1 MLSYLKVENLAVVE
15 KVGLDFSPNL
25 NVLTGETG
33 AGKSILIDAIMLL
46 LNKKTPPNIIRS
58 GKEKLTVEAL
68 FCQNDEETVLRR
80 EVTRS
85 KSVAYQDGE
94 AAPFAQ
100 VREKAELLLNIYG
113 QHDHVFLLN
122 TANHRVYLDQF
133 AQAGELLQE
142 LAAACQRVRALQA
155 RWNGLQEKNRQAQ
168 ERLDYLGFQL
178 QEIDNLGLKPGD
190 EALWQERLKI
200 LAAAET
206 ILEKSDA
213 LVEDFYQKDESVY
226 NQLARSLPAA
236 DYLRSLFPEFHHMRE
251 EIDRFYNLL
260 PEISSY
266 LTSLAGKVEFN
277 ESELN
282 DISEKLARLEKLKA
296 KHKLDLEGL
305 LAKAG
310 QLRGE
315 RDELL
320 NLHFSLSD
328 TEKEITQAL
337 AAYRSL
343 HERLRQAR
351 RQAARKLSALVV
363 KELALL
369 EMEKAHFEVRCEEVE
384 PDAANVAEG
393 GTDRVEFYFS
403 SNPGQPPGRLKDVA
417 SGGELSR
424 LMLVL
429 KSLAGDESGATFIF
443 DEIDSGI
450 GGKTAEF
457 VGEKLRKIAAANQV
471 ICISHLPQ
479 IARFADRHFLIRKE
493 FRDNQTF
500 SSAAVLEEGDRVREI
515 ARLMA
520 GSTINADVLKAAELL
535 LARAKK

>member
-15 KVGLDFSPNL
+15 KAGLDFSPNL

-46 LNKKTPPNIIRS
+46 LNKKTPANIIRG
-58 GKEKLTVEAL
+58 GKEKLVVEAL
-68 FCQNDEETVLRR
+68 FSKDDEETVLRR

-85 KSVAYQDGE
+85 KSLAFLDGE
-94 AAPFAQ
+94 LTPFAQ
-100 VREKAELLLNIYG
+100 VRENAEARLNIYG
-113 QHDHVFLLN
+113 QRDHVFLLN
-122 TANHRVYLDQF
+122 TANHQVYLDQF
-133 AQAGELLQE
+133 AQSNELLRD
-142 LAAACQRVRALQA
+142 LAAECQRLRALQS
-155 RWNGLQEKNRQAQ
+155 RWDGLQEKNKLAQ

-178 QEIDNLGLKPGD
+178 QEIDGLGLKPGD

-213 LVEDFYQKDESVY
+213 LVEDFYQKDESIY
-226 NQLARSLPAA
+226 NQLARSLAAA
-236 DYLRSLFPEFHHMRE
+236 DYLRSLFPEFGHFRE

-260 PEISSY
+260 PEISAY

-277 ESELN
+277 ENELN
-282 DISEKLARLEKLKA
+282 ETAEKLSRLEKLKA

-305 LAKAG
+305 MAKAG
-310 QLRGE
+310 QLRLE

-320 NLHFSLSD
+320 NLHFSLAD
-328 TEKEITQAL
+328 TEKEIAAAL
-337 AAYRSL
+337 AAYREL
-343 HERLRQAR
+343 HARLRQAR
-351 RQAARKLSALVV
+351 SRAAKKLSALVV
-363 KELALL
+363 RELAQL
-369 EMEKAHFEVRCEEVE
+369 EMDKARFEVRCEEIE
-384 PDAANVAEG
+384 PDAGNVAES

-429 KSLAGDESGATFIF
+429 KSLGNDESGATFIF

-500 SSAAVLEEGDRVREI
+500 SSAVVLEEGERISEI

-535 LARAKK
+535 LDRAKR

>member
-15 KVGLDFSPNL
+15 KAGLDFSPHL

-46 LNKKTPPNIIRS
+46 LNKKAPANIIRA
-58 GKEKLTVEAL
+58 GREKLTVEAL
-68 FCQNDEETVLRR
+68 FCHDDEETVLRR

-85 KSVAYQDGE
+85 KSLAFQDGE
-94 AAPFAQ
+94 PAPFARVQ
-100 VREKAELLLNIYG
+100 EQAEARLNIYG
-113 QHDHVFLLN
+113 QRDHVFLLN
-122 TANHRVYLDQF
+122 TANHQVYLDQF
-133 AQAGELLQE
+133 AQAGGLLEE
-142 LAAACQRVRALQA
+142 LAGKCRRVRSLQSRWNELQA
-155 RWNGLQEKNRQAQ
+155 KNRQAQ

-178 QEIDNLGLKPGD
+178 QEIDQLGLKPGD
-190 EALWQERLKI
+190 EAQWQERLKI
-200 LAAAET
+200 LSSAET
-206 ILEKSDA
+206 ILGKADA
-213 LVEDFYQKDESVY
+213 LVEDYYQKDDSVY
-226 NQLARSLPAA
+226 NLLARSLPAA
-236 DYLRSLFPEFHHMRE
+236 EYLGSMFPEFARLRE
-251 EIDRFYNLL
+251 EIDRFYNVL
-260 PEISSY
+260 PEISALLS
-266 LTSLAGKVEFN
+266 SLAGKVEFN
-277 ESELN
+277 EDELN
-282 DISEKLARLEKLKA
+282 ETSEKLAKLERLKA

-305 LAKAG
+305 LAKAA
-310 QLRGE
+310 QLRAE

-328 TEKEITQAL
+328 TEKEIAQAL
-337 AAYRSL
+337 AEYKAL
-343 HERLRQAR
+343 LGQLRQG
-351 RQAARKLSALVV
+351 RQLAAKKLGALVV

-369 EMEKAHFEVRCEEVE
+369 EMAKARF
-384 PDAANVAEG
+384 EG
-393 GTDRVEFYFS
+393 GTDRIEFYFS

-429 KSLAGDESGATFIF
+429 KSIGNDESGATFIF

-457 VGEKLRKIAAANQV
+457 VGEKLRKIAARNQV

-493 FRDNQTF
+493 IRDNQTY
-500 SSAAVLEEGDRVREI
+500 SSAVVLEEGERVREI

-535 LARAKK
+535 LARSQE